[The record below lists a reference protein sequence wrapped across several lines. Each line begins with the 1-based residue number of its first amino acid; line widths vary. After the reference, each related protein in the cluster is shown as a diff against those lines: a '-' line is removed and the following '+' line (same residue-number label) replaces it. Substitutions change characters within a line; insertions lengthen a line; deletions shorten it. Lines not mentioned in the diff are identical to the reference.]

1 MFCRTLLKKSRS
13 AYTLLELIFV
23 IVILGIVSG
32 IGAEL
37 IAKVYE
43 NYIIQRAHHRASFK
57 TELASLQIAN
67 RLRYAIPGT
76 IYRIKH
82 DDSLESSQLPLSEAG
97 NLYKGMQWVGNDG
110 DSFEAINCI
119 TASGSC
125 RRPGWS
131 GFVDLE
137 NNNTDISHLKTPG
150 SVLSLTNTIIGNL
163 SPSGKSI
170 VDAYIY
176 FPYTANPYKIAAGTT
191 DIVTLTDTNP
201 KTMYEHYKLAWNSY
215 ALYVENGDLFLY
227 YDFPATL
234 AANKGATRQ
243 LLLKNVTTFKFK
255 VTGRTIRFK
264 ICSEEEIG
272 KDFNITSCK
281 EKAVF

>member
-1 MFCRTLLKKSRS
+1 MLKQYPFRS

-23 IVILGIVSG
+23 IVILGIVSS

-43 NYIIQRAHHRASFK
+43 NYIIQRANHRAELK
-57 TELASLQIAN
+57 TELAALQIAN

-76 IYRIKH
+76 LYRIKS
-82 DDSLESSQLPLSEAG
+82 DDTLESTFLPLTTG
-97 NLYKGMQWVGNDG
+97 MDYKGLQWVGYDG
-110 DSFEAINCI
+110 DSFEAV
-119 TASGSC
+119 TSAAD

-131 GFVDLE
+131 GFADVE
-137 NNNTDISHLKTPG
+137 HGSTDINHIKTQG
-150 SVLSLTNTIIGNL
+150 SNLTLANTIIGNL
-163 SPSGKSI
+163 SPSGKAI
-170 VDAYIY
+170 TDAYIY
-176 FPYTANPYKIAAGTT
+176 FPYENAPSKVNGYTGATNDVITLAAPAAGTRT
-191 DIVTLTDTNP
+191 IH
-201 KTMYEHYKLAWNSY
+201 EHYKLAWSSY
-215 ALYVENGDLFLY
+215 ALYINNGDLFLY

-234 AANKGATRQ
+234 AANKGNTKQ

-264 ICSEEEIG
+264 LCVQEEIG
-272 KDFNITSCK
+272 KDYNITACK